1 MSKLELAYN
10 IGVKLAL
17 ANANQFQQVAMEQ
30 TSSQEDIKE
39 KSEEDY
45 SDSVT
50 RNMREHNKHVAGNN
64 YSDPIELSK
73 NLDSVFM
80 N

>member
-1 MSKLELAYN
+1 MNQLELAYN

-17 ANANQFQQVAMEQ
+17 ANANQLQQAALEQ

-39 KSEEDY
+39 RSEEEY

-50 RNMREHNKHVAGNN
+50 RNMREHNKHVAGNS
-64 YSDPIELSK
+64 YSDPVELSK